1 MMIDDNILLQRLR
14 DEVGVP
20 AGEDERLTVKLAAA
34 KRYVAHAVGT
44 ATVDDDLLADCI
56 VSCAADLF
64 NMRDAS
70 PGRDGRGRFDC
81 GTVQDLHR
89 PAPLGLAETPRR
101 RRAHRGH
108 GDCMNIQEQ
117 RAALMNTLT
126 NMLDGL
132 VSSVSI
138 DAQLIRPAAGKVAVF
153 IEPPTVEWPSWGPPE
168 PVWTLD
174 VIAGTPATQPS
185 AVDDILT
192 ALDRLAERGLNIQKA
207 TPATWNLAGAGTLAA
222 YQVVLN
228 ALETE

>member
-1 MMIDDNILLQRLR
+1 
-14 DEVGVP
+14 
-20 AGEDERLTVKLAAA
+20 
-34 KRYVAHAVGT
+34 
-44 ATVDDDLLADCI
+44 
-56 VSCAADLF
+56 
-64 NMRDAS
+64 
-70 PGRDGRGRFDC
+70 
-81 GTVQDLHR
+81 
-89 PAPLGLAETPRR
+89 
-101 RRAHRGH
+101 
-108 GDCMNIQEQ
+108 MNIQEQ

-126 NMLDGL
+126 DMLDGL

-192 ALDRLAERGLNIQKA
+192 ALDRLANVAEHPEA
-207 TPATWNLAGAGTLAA
+207 APATWNLAGAGTLAA

>member
-1 MMIDDNILLQRLR
+1 
-14 DEVGVP
+14 
-20 AGEDERLTVKLAAA
+20 
-34 KRYVAHAVGT
+34 
-44 ATVDDDLLADCI
+44 
-56 VSCAADLF
+56 
-64 NMRDAS
+64 
-70 PGRDGRGRFDC
+70 
-81 GTVQDLHR
+81 
-89 PAPLGLAETPRR
+89 
-101 RRAHRGH
+101 
-108 GDCMNIQEQ
+108 MNIQEQ

-126 NMLDGL
+126 DMLDGL

-192 ALDRLAERGLNIQKA
+192 ALDRLADKGLNLQKA
-207 TPATWNLAGAGTLAA
+207 TPASWNLAGTGTLAA